1 MTGDRA
7 LDGATLFYVY
17 TVIEASAADALPD
30 LPPPLGG
37 GGLRLVSAGRH
48 AAVVEA
54 VDARHFEEE
63 PLRGHLED
71 LEWLSAVARAHHGVV
86 AAVGSATTT
95 VPLRLAT
102 VCRGEEGVR
111 RLLAGAD
118 ARIAEALVRLAGA
131 QEWGVKLYAGPPPE
145 PPPGGGAEGGDPAA
159 GAGGGRDYLRRRL
172 KDRDVREASRTR
184 AARTARDLHRELS
197 RHAAAAVLHPPQ
209 DRRLSRADGLHVL
222 NAAYL
227 VPAAGREAFLEA
239 VPPPDALDAGLR
251 LEVTGPWVPY
261 SFTAGADEE
270 KGSAL

>member
-1 MTGDRA
+1 M
-7 LDGATLFYVY
+7 FYVY
-17 TVIEASAADALPD
+17 TVIEAFAADALPD

-131 QEWGVKLYAGPPPE
+131 QEWGGEGHPGAPPPKTPRRGPPARL
-145 PPPGGGAEGGDPAA
+145 PPPP
-159 GAGGGRDYLRRRL
+159 
-172 KDRDVREASRTR
+172 R
-184 AARTARDLHRELS
+184 A
-197 RHAAAAVLHPPQ
+197 PP
-209 DRRLSRADGLHVL
+209 
-222 NAAYL
+222 
-227 VPAAGREAFLEA
+227 
-239 VPPPDALDAGLR
+239 
-251 LEVTGPWVPY
+251 
-261 SFTAGADEE
+261 
-270 KGSAL
+270 

>member
-1 MTGDRA
+1 MTEDRP

-17 TVIEASAADALPD
+17 TVIEASATDALPD
-30 LPPPLGG
+30 MPPPLGG

-54 VDARHFEEE
+54 VDALHFEEE

-86 AAVGSATTT
+86 AAVGGATTT
-95 VPLRLAT
+95 VPMRLAT

-118 ARIAEALVRLAGA
+118 ERIAEALVRLAGA
-131 QEWGVKLYAGPPPE
+131 QEWGVKLYAGQPPE
-145 PPPGGGAEGGDPAA
+145 PPGGGGTVGGGPAA

-209 DRRLSRADGLHVL
+209 DRRLSRAEGLHVL

-227 VPAAGREAFLEA
+227 VPAAGREAFLDA

-270 KGSAL
+270 AGAAL